1 MKLRLQ
7 NLVLGLAAAVCFVE
21 SFVAPRDSDP
31 GSIAA
36 AVMGVVLVR
45 RAIVISPQPNVVI
58 VAGCV
63 MTALVLLGDH
73 ALVHI
78 NNPIWI
84 VLMLISAVCYA
95 LWERIEKA
103 LK

>member
-1 MKLRLQ
+1 M
-7 NLVLGLAAAVCFVE
+7 
-21 SFVAPRDSDP
+21 
-31 GSIAA
+31 I
-36 AVMGVVLVR
+36 R
-45 RAIVISPQPNVVI
+45 RAIVISPQPTIVA

-63 MTALVLLGDH
+63 MTALVLVGDH

-95 LWERIEKA
+95 LWERIEKTW
-103 LK
+103 K